1 MLLCQF
7 PQVQNDD
14 VSDTKPNSGFPVILC
29 QCAHGI
35 TDISGKFNVNQGV
48 QQSGKSQGNS
58 RLGKS
63 QGILL
68 KVREKMNIGK
78 SQGEVMEFAFSAI

>member
-7 PQVQNDD
+7 PQVKNDD

-35 TDISGKFNVNQGV
+35 TDISGKFNLNQGV
-48 QQSGKSQGNS
+48 QQSGKFQTWEKSGNFVEGQGKNEYWE
-58 RLGKS
+58 KS
-63 QGILL
+63 GRSHGIC
-68 KVREKMNIGK
+68 I
-78 SQGEVMEFAFSAI
+78 